1 MKYLVIDTETNGV
14 FDFKLPADA
23 EGQARLAHLAM
34 IYLDEGGNEERRND
48 IYVRPNGWTMSAE
61 ASAVNGLTD
70 EFLIE
75 QGTDVVEALNVY
87 QAAIEEGRSI
97 VAFHAQFDCKV
108 MRGEFRR
115 LFLPDLFEQT
125 NNICVMR
132 PMVTLC
138 GLKQEGSNRA
148 KFPKLAEALA
158 YFGVDQTN
166 AHKAI
171 NDAENAAI
179 LFRELKARDLLPEA
193 SVHYAKNKPEGTPV
207 QAKAP
212 RKKAAAK
219 KSAPAPRLNA
229 AGLPVGLAAPA
240 DLPDSF

>member
-34 IYLDEGGNEERRND
+34 IYLDEDGSEERRDD

-75 QGTDVVEALNVY
+75 EGFDVRYALNEYRLAVM
-87 QAAIEEGRSI
+87 AGRAI

-115 LFLPDLFEQT
+115 IGLPDLFEET

-132 PMVTLC
+132 PMVKLC

-148 KFPKLAEALA
+148 KFPKLGEALA
-158 YFGVDQTN
+158 HFGHVQTD
-166 AHKAI
+166 AHQAVS
-171 NDAENAAI
+171 DAENAAV
-179 LFRELKARDLLPEA
+179 LFRLLKARDLLPEA
-193 SVHYAKNKPEGTPV
+193 SVHYAKNKPEGTPGK
-207 QAKAP
+207 AKAP
-212 RKKAAAK
+212 KRATKKTAK
-219 KSAPAPRLNA
+219 SAPRLNA
-229 AGLPVGLAAPA
+229 AGIPVGLTTPA
-240 DLPDSF
+240 DIPDSF